1 MVSPVNPTGTP
12 LPKAVALEVGGRRSL
27 PEVWYRGIVVSRLDI
42 ILSRVILL
50 LYIRVVFIYLLI
62 IIYELVL
69 STEYVSMHTS

>member
-42 ILSRVILL
+42 ILSPRVILL
-50 LYIRVVFIYLLI
+50 LYIYIYLLI

>member
-50 LYIRVVFIYLLI
+50 LYIFIYLLI